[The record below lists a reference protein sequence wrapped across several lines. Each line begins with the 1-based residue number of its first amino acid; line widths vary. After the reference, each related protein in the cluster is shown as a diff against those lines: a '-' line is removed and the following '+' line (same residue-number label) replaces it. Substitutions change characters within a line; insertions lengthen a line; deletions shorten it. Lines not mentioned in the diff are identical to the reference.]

1 MSLFAEIR
9 TRSNLQYFTQ
19 KEINEN
25 LFSHQKPLR
34 KLCLLSKRKKLSF
47 SPSVVNATFSRESF
61 WLTTWKYQYRVYI
74 SQQEVNPLQTNG
86 ELAYVRCLNG
96 RGTLSRIFWNNSYIW
111 CEHWCLWTRLCN
123 PLPLSWTLF
132 SLIRW

>member
-1 MSLFAEIR
+1 MYPRGCLTKCR
-9 TRSNLQYFTQ
+9 CLQRSEHARISNILHKRRKMKIYFHI
-19 KEINEN
+19 K
-25 LFSHQKPLR
+25 SHWG

-61 WLTTWKYQYRVYI
+61 WLTTQKYQYPVYI

-111 CEHWCLWTRLCN
+111 CEHWCLWTRLW
-123 PLPLSWTLF
+123 LVLVD
-132 SLIRW
+132 